1 LALTYRVLGPF
12 EVLRDGAPVDL
23 GPPKQRALLAI
34 LLLRAGELVPSD
46 RLVDLLWSGR
56 PPRTAAHSVQV
67 YISAL
72 RRSLGGEQIETRT
85 PGYLLHLDGARLDS
99 AELERLVAAG
109 SAAARAGDHDQ
120 AVACY
125 EEGLALWRG
134 DPLADFTYLPF
145 AGPELGRLGE
155 RRVEALAGLG
165 SALLYVGRPEDAV
178 RVLRAAVADDP
189 LRERLRFLLVLAL
202 YRSGRQA
209 DALRSYQDF
218 RHLLDEELGLVP
230 SAELQRLQ
238 EQVLL
243 QDPALQPTAGPG
255 RSPNGGTR
263 NPYKGLRPF
272 LEEDADDFFGR
283 TRMAADLAVA
293 VASTTPLIA
302 LVGPSGSGKSS
313 LIRAGL
319 LPLLHGA
326 GDGSAWTVVV
336 MTPGRG
342 PVDRL
347 RMAIRETETSPPQP
361 SRGDGHH
368 TRRLLVV
375 DQFEEAFTLAAADDR
390 RSFLDELVSL
400 ASTNRLGVLVSLR
413 ADLYDRPFEH
423 PAFAALFTSAVVN
436 MTPLTPAE
444 LEEAVEGPASRVGVA
459 VQPGLLAEIVSEM
472 AAAPGALPRCQY
484 TLAELFDGREDDALT
499 LEGYHRLGG
508 LTRAL
513 TDGAERLYQSLDLE
527 RRAVARLVLL
537 RLVAAGATPGISR
550 RVPVRELLDLD
561 VDPVAL
567 HEVLEVLAG
576 HRLITFD
583 GDPATGTG
591 TVEVAH
597 EALLREWPRASAWVE
612 EHRADVARRDSLA
625 RAREE
630 WEASGRHPDFLLS
643 GERLTGFEEWST
655 TATSGLTRPERA
667 YLQASSERRRAT
679 EREESAR
686 LDRERRVNRRARRRL
701 WGLAVAT
708 VLLAVSVVVAVAAL
722 RPEPPPAVA
731 LAGEG
736 RGGGDYSDMVFDG
749 FERAAADLGLSYRA
763 AEWATPEDV
772 RRWSEEGVGLIV
784 LPSVLPVDH
793 DRLAAEFPGTHYV
806 VLEYPDSGSRPN
818 LSSVVFDVQEGA
830 FLAGVAAALASD
842 TGRVGFVGGVDT
854 AAIHA
859 FQAGFEAGA
868 WSVDPATEVDVVY
881 LTPDGDWSGFGS
893 ATLGLNAARHL
904 YGRGADVVFH
914 AAGASGAGVLR
925 AAPEHTARTGR
936 HVWAIGVDVDQYR
949 LHPTEQTIEEVEQ
962 IRPHVLT
969 SMVKRVDL
977 AIAGVLEEFRRGALA
992 GGPRYFDVGSGTMEL
1007 TETGGFLEPYLA
1019 QLDDATAALR
1029 AGELEVPVDPVG
1041 ERPLVT
1047 DVLGAEPAAA
1057 PDGV

>member
-1 LALTYRVLGPF
+1 MALTYRVLGPF

-23 GPPKQRALLAI
+23 GPPKQRALLAL

-56 PPRTAAHSVQV
+56 PPRTAPHSIQV
-67 YISAL
+67 YVSAL
-72 RRSLGGEQIETRT
+72 RRTLGGEQIETRT

-99 AELERLVAAG
+99 AELERLIAAA
-109 SAAARAGDHDQ
+109 SAAARAGNHDQ
-120 AVACY
+120 AVACF

-134 DPLADFTYLPF
+134 EPLADFTYLPF
-145 AGPELGRLGE
+145 AEPELRRLGE
-155 RRVEALAGLG
+155 MKVEVLGGLG
-165 SALLYVGRPEDAV
+165 SAMLHVGRSEDAV
-178 RVLRAAVADDP
+178 RVLTAAVEDDP
-189 LRERLRFLLVLAL
+189 LRERLRYLLVLAL

-218 RHLLDEELGLVP
+218 RHLLDEELGLAP

-243 QDPALQPTAGPG
+243 QDPALRPTAEPGPA
-255 RSPNGGTR
+255 PNGGNR

-272 LEEDADDFFGR
+272 LEEDADYFFGR
-283 TRMAADLAVA
+283 TRMAAALAAAVA
-293 VASTTPLIA
+293 GTAPLIA

-319 LPLLHGA
+319 LPFLHGA
-326 GDGSAWTVVV
+326 GDGSAWTVAV
-336 MTPGRG
+336 MTPGRR

-347 RMAIRETETSPPQP
+347 RSAVRETDTSPPRP
-361 SRGDGHH
+361 SRGNGHH

-390 RSFLDELVSL
+390 RAFLDELVTL
-400 ASTNRLGVLVSLR
+400 ASTHRLGVLVSLR

-484 TLAELFDGREDDALT
+484 TLAELFDSREDDALT
-499 LEGYHRLGG
+499 LEDYHRLGG

-513 TDGAERLYQSLDLE
+513 TDGAERLYQSLGRE

-537 RLVAAGATPGISR
+537 RLVTAGSTSGTSR

-576 HRLITFD
+576 HRLLTFD
-583 GDPATGTG
+583 RDPATGAG

-643 GERLTGFEEWST
+643 GERLTGFDEWSRT
-655 TATSGLTRPERA
+655 TTSGLTGPERA
-667 YLQASSERRRAT
+667 YLQASAERRQAS

-686 LDRERRVNRRARRRL
+686 LDRERRLTRRARRRL
-701 WGLAVAT
+701 WGLALAT
-708 VLLAVSVVVAVAAL
+708 VLLAASIVVAVAAL
-722 RPEPPPAVA
+722 RPEPPPLVA

-772 RRWSEEGVGLIV
+772 RRWSVEGVGLIV

-793 DRLAAEFPGTHYV
+793 DQLAAEFPETRFV
-806 VLEYPDSGSRPN
+806 ALEYPDSGTRPN
-818 LSSVVFDVQEGA
+818 LSSVVFEVQEGA

-854 AAIHA
+854 AQINA
-859 FQAGFEAGA
+859 FQAGFEAGV
-868 WSVDPATEVDVVY
+868 WSVDPTAYVDVVY
-881 LTPDGDWSGFGS
+881 LTPYGDWSGFAS
-893 ATLGLNAARHL
+893 VTLGLNAASHL

-936 HVWAIGVDVDQYR
+936 HVWVIGVDVDQYR
-949 LHPTEQTIEEVEQ
+949 LYPTEHSPEEVEQ

-977 AIAGVLEEFRRGALA
+977 AIARVLEEFREGTLA
-992 GGPRYFDVGSGTMEL
+992 GGPRYFDVASGTMEL
-1007 TETGGFLEPYLA
+1007 TESGGFLGPYLD
-1019 QLDDATAALR
+1019 QLDEATAGLR
-1029 AGELEVPVDPVG
+1029 AGEVVVPVDPVG

-1047 DVLGAEPAAA
+1047 EVLGSPAAG
-1057 PDGV
+1057 DR